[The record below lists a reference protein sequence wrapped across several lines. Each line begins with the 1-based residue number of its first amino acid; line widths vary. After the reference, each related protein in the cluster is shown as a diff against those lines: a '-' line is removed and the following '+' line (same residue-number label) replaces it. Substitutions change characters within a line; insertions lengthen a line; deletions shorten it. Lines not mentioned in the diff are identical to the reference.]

1 MEIISG
7 KMFTLSD
14 PIDSIIRTVSTASN
28 QLVHVTL
35 KQSETEP
42 VEVKEEPDGAKSA
55 KAAKS
60 SVQEDHTIRLPSGTV
75 LRIGEE
81 KPEPTKP
88 GRKRKGELVIKEVI
102 ESKRPIRLRRVPQ
115 KLRKSPDKKAVQKA
129 VSTVRK
135 RLNVER
141 VSIAQ
146 SPRKVKVEAV
156 SIEPVSLLVKTET
169 METKLVTNGTIPVPV
184 PVGSTNG
191 TASII
196 VENTAKRRTESEE
209 KSEKDT
215 VVPVPTVIAVN
226 PISVTSSTNH
236 VLLTNGPQ
244 VQVISR
250 KPTPSTPFLMTDILK
265 GKSVLISYFEGS
277 FFWFPSKRD
286 SNSSL

>member
-55 KAAKS
+55 KATKS

-102 ESKRPIRLRRVPQ
+102 EDVIKDFIKDFIKDVIEDVIKKYLKKLGMTLLKIWRQTLSKTYWKTLRNQ
-115 KLRKSPDKKAVQKA
+115 
-129 VSTVRK
+129 
-135 RLNVER
+135 
-141 VSIAQ
+141 
-146 SPRKVKVEAV
+146 
-156 SIEPVSLLVKTET
+156 
-169 METKLVTNGTIPVPV
+169 
-184 PVGSTNG
+184 
-191 TASII
+191 
-196 VENTAKRRTESEE
+196 
-209 KSEKDT
+209 
-215 VVPVPTVIAVN
+215 
-226 PISVTSSTNH
+226 
-236 VLLTNGPQ
+236 
-244 VQVISR
+244 
-250 KPTPSTPFLMTDILK
+250 
-265 GKSVLISYFEGS
+265 EGM
-277 FFWFPSKRD
+277 
-286 SNSSL
+286 